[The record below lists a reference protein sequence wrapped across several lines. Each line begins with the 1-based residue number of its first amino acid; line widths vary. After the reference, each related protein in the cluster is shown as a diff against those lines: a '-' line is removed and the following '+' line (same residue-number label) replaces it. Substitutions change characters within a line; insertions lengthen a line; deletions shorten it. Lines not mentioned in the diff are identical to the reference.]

1 MFMLV
6 WIIIFTALIEIP
18 CINSTFYIRTLGTH
32 TYRVIGIIL
41 ADDKSY
47 ICRNKKTQMF
57 LLVHLQRRDKHH
69 CV

>member
-47 ICRNKKTQMF
+47 FEYLYK
-57 LLVHLQRRDKHH
+57 
-69 CV
+69 